1 MNENTILRT
10 VPAANDLHKVPG
22 FDPMKYLRK
31 AVNEQGEPV
40 MRLELRYQRLWFRL
54 ACPKGRMLLNPLRVT
69 DQLAIFEAKVFF
81 HQDDATPAS
90 CFTANKAA
98 KETPGY
104 IRAAQDEALTVAL
117 DNAGFGIQLCDV
129 TQTSDGSN
137 NGSPAPRVQKNSG
150 KQEAP
155 VPASVQTEPARE
167 APAAHTQEERQP
179 APKPASVSSVQAA
192 EPAPEPDPVKQ
203 TAPAPKP
210 APVSQEAPA
219 PEPAPAAQP
228 AASDQTLEDLAAK
241 NDPKPAPA
249 PQNVP
254 AADPAPAPAEHQ
266 ELLNAGQSEE
276 PAVVSDGQQSTVVT
290 TLNFPK
296 QEEAAAPAS
305 DASEQVETPPQAAS
319 SYTEDMSVE
328 EICQVMTLEEAGAIV
343 VPRGPNTG
351 WTMAQ
356 VAERR
361 PSSLRF
367 FITPFYE
374 CSNSQKA
381 AATLLLQDI
390 EMKKA
395 G

>member
-22 FDPMKYLRK
+22 FDPLKYLRK
-31 AVNEQGEPV
+31 AVNEKGEPV

-69 DQLAIFEAKVFF
+69 GQLAIFEAKVFF
-81 HQDDATPAS
+81 HQDDTAPAS

-104 IRAAQDEALTVAL
+104 IRAAQDEALMVAL

-129 TQTSDGSN
+129 TSEPSGGENCPPVQANSDRQN
-137 NGSPAPRVQKNSG
+137 APAPEPAPIEQTTPAPEPDPVEQTAPAP
-150 KQEAP
+150 EPAP
-155 VPASVQTEPARE
+155 VSPVQTVEP
-167 APAAHTQEERQP
+167 PA
-179 APKPASVSSVQAA
+179 AA
-192 EPAPEPDPVKQ
+192 EPAPEPAHIEQ
-203 TAPAPKP
+203 TAPAPE
-210 APVSQEAPA
+210 PVPIEQTAPA
-219 PEPAPAAQP
+219 
-228 AASDQTLEDLAAK
+228 DQTLETLAAK

-276 PAVVSDGQQSTVVT
+276 PAVVSDNQQSAVVT
-290 TLNFPK
+290 TLNFPT
-296 QEEAAAPAS
+296 QEEAAS
-305 DASEQVETPPQAAS
+305 DASEQAETPPQAAP

-381 AATLLLQDI
+381 AATLLLQDL

>member
-10 VPAANDLHKVPG
+10 VPAAYDLHKVPG
-22 FDPMKYLRK
+22 FDPLKYLRK
-31 AVNEQGEPV
+31 AVNEKGEPV

-81 HQDDATPAS
+81 HQDDTAPAS

-104 IRAAQDEALTVAL
+104 IRAAQDEALMVAL

-129 TQTSDGSN
+129 TSEPSGGENCPPVQANSDRQN
-137 NGSPAPRVQKNSG
+137 APTPEPAPIEQTTPAPEPDPVEQTAPAP
-150 KQEAP
+150 EPAP
-155 VPASVQTEPARE
+155 VSPVQTVEP
-167 APAAHTQEERQP
+167 PA
-179 APKPASVSSVQAA
+179 AA
-192 EPAPEPDPVKQ
+192 EPAPEPAPIEQ
-203 TAPAPKP
+203 TAPAPE
-210 APVSQEAPA
+210 PVPIEQTAPA
-219 PEPAPAAQP
+219 N
-228 AASDQTLEDLAAK
+228 QTLETLAAK

-266 ELLNAGQSEE
+266 ELLDAGQSEE
-276 PAVVSDGQQSTVVT
+276 PAVVSDGQQSAVVT

-305 DASEQVETPPQAAS
+305 DASEQAETPPQAAP

-390 EMKKA
+390 ELKKA

>member
-1 MNENTILRT
+1 MNENTILCT
-10 VPAANDLHKVPG
+10 VPAANALHKVPG
-22 FDPMKYLRK
+22 FDPLKHLRK
-31 AVNEQGEPV
+31 EVNEKGEPI

-81 HQDDATPAS
+81 HQDDTAPAS
-90 CFTANKAA
+90 CFTASKAA

-129 TQTSDGSN
+129 THSPGGSETSPS
-137 NGSPAPRVQKNSG
+137 VQRNSG
-150 KQEAP
+150 RQEAP
-155 VPASVQTEPARE
+155 APAHVQTETE
-167 APAAHTQEERQP
+167 APAAPIQEERQP
-179 APKPASVSSVQAA
+179 APEPAPVSPVQTVEPPAAA
-192 EPAPEPDPVKQ
+192 EPAPEPVPVEQ
-203 TAPAPKP
+203 TTPAPES
-210 APVSQEAPA
+210 APVEQTAPA
-219 PEPAPAAQP
+219 PEPAPIEQTAP
-228 AASDQTLEDLAAK
+228 ADQTLETLAAK

-276 PAVVSDGQQSTVVT
+276 PAVVSDNQQSAVVT
-290 TLNFPK
+290 TLNFPT
-296 QEEAAAPAS
+296 QEEAAS
-305 DASEQVETPPQAAS
+305 DASEQAETPPQAAP

>member
-1 MNENTILRT
+1 MNENTILCT
-10 VPAANDLHKVPG
+10 VPAANALHKVPG
-22 FDPMKYLRK
+22 FDPLKHLRK
-31 AVNEQGEPV
+31 EVNEKGEPI

-81 HQDDATPAS
+81 HQDDTAPAS

-129 TQTSDGSN
+129 THSPGGSETSPS
-137 NGSPAPRVQKNSG
+137 VQRNSG
-150 KQEAP
+150 RQEAP
-155 VPASVQTEPARE
+155 APAHVQTETE
-167 APAAHTQEERQP
+167 APAAPIQEERQP
-179 APKPASVSSVQAA
+179 APEPAPVSPVQTVEPPAAA
-192 EPAPEPDPVKQ
+192 EPAPEPVPVEQ
-203 TAPAPKP
+203 TTPAPES
-210 APVSQEAPA
+210 APVEQTAPA
-219 PEPAPAAQP
+219 PEPAPIEQTAP
-228 AASDQTLEDLAAK
+228 ADQTLETLAAK

-276 PAVVSDGQQSTVVT
+276 PAVVSDNQQSAVVT
-290 TLNFPK
+290 TLNFPT
-296 QEEAAAPAS
+296 QEEAAS
-305 DASEQVETPPQAAS
+305 DASEQAETPPQAAP

>member
-10 VPAANDLHKVPG
+10 VPAAYDLHKVPG
-22 FDPMKYLRK
+22 FDPLKYLRK
-31 AVNEQGEPV
+31 AVNEKGEPV

-104 IRAAQDEALTVAL
+104 IRAAQDEALMVAL

-129 TQTSDGSN
+129 TSEPSGGENCPPVQTNSDRKN
-137 NGSPAPRVQKNSG
+137 APAHI
-150 KQEAP
+150 
-155 VPASVQTEPARE
+155 QTEPVWE
-167 APAAHTQEERQP
+167 TPAAQILEEHP
-179 APKPASVSSVQAA
+179 PVPESTPVSSDQTTKPPAAA
-192 EPAPEPDPVKQ
+192 EPAPES
-203 TAPAPKP
+203 
-210 APVSQEAPA
+210 APVEQTTPASEPVPVNQAAPV
-219 PEPAPAAQP
+219 PETAPAAQP
-228 AASDQTLEDLAAK
+228 AVPDQTLEALAAK
-241 NDPKPAPA
+241 NNLKPAPA

-266 ELLNAGQSEE
+266 ELLDENQCEE
-276 PAVVSDGQQSTVVT
+276 PAAASDNQQSAVVT
-290 TLNFPK
+290 TLNFST
-296 QEEAAAPAS
+296 QEEAAS
-305 DASEQVETPPQAAS
+305 DASEQAETPPQATP